1 MGTMNVLVS
10 LITQDNDYQ
19 RAQAEAAEIAAKQLG
34 INVQIVYADSDAVNQ
49 SQQILGVVQSKDNRV
64 DAVVTEPVGTGM
76 VQVAEAAVRA
86 GMGWVIMGREVD
98 YISHLR
104 GLASVPTFEISID
117 QSEVGRIH
125 AMQFAALLPRG
136 GTLLYI
142 EGPSNHS
149 AARLRSDGLV
159 SRKPPN
165 IVLKSLKGNWTED
178 SGYKTV
184 NSWLKLSTSKSA
196 GFAAIASQNDAMA
209 LGARKAF
216 SELKDSTE
224 RAEWLRMPFTGCDG
238 IPETGQQY
246 VHRGLLTATVITP
259 PVVGIALEMLVRS
272 KRTGVPLAERTLV
285 APKSFPAVEQLR
297 PRSTT
302 A

>member
-34 INVQIVYADSDAVNQ
+34 ISIQIVYADSDAVNQ
-49 SQQILGVVQSKDNRV
+49 SQQILAVIQSKDHRV

-76 VQVAEAAVRA
+76 VQVAEAAVKA
-86 GMGWVIMGREVD
+86 GMGWVIMNREVD
-98 YISHLR
+98 YIAHLR
-104 GLASVPTFEISID
+104 GLASVPTFEIGID
-117 QSEVGRIH
+117 QLEVGRIH

-149 AARLRSDGLV
+149 AAKLRSDGLL
-159 SRKPPN
+159 SRKAPN
-165 IVLKSLKGNWTED
+165 IQLKTLKGNWTED
-178 SGYKTV
+178 SGYKAV

-196 GFAAIASQNDAMA
+196 GFSVVASQNDAMA
-209 LGARKAF
+209 VGARKAF

-246 VHRGLLTATVITP
+246 VHRGFLTATVITP
-259 PVVGIALEMLVRS
+259 PVVGMALEMLVRS
-272 KRTGVPLAERTLV
+272 KRSGVPVPERTLA
-285 APKSFPAVEQLR
+285 APKSFPTIEELR
-297 PRSTT
+297 PQHAT